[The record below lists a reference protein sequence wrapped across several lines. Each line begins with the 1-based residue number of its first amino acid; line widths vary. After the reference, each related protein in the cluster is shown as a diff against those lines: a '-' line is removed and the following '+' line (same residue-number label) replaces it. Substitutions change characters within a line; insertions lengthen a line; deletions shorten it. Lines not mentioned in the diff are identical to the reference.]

1 MRLSDELFEAAI
13 VFLFDITESV
23 LKEEVLFELFYP
35 IKALMANVA
44 GIVIVQLELEKL

>member
-23 LKEEVLFELFYP
+23 LKEEVLFELFDSV
-35 IKALMANVA
+35 KVLVA
-44 GIVIVQLELEKL
+44 DVTWIVIVQLELEVL